1 MRVAPYARTSA
12 ARQQTPAMQ
21 LDELRQVT
29 RQRGWEVIGE
39 YVEHGISGSKDRR
52 PELDRLHA
60 DIHRGRV
67 DVVAC

>member
-1 MRVAPYARTSA
+1 MWVAPYARISA
-12 ARQQTPAMQ
+12 AREQTPAMQ

-60 DIHRGRV
+60 DIHRERV
-67 DVVAC
+67 DVGAC